1 LRVEG
6 EGGHSAMPPR
16 HSNIGLLAGAIRRLE
31 EHPFALRLPPV
42 VESQFECLGPEMPF
56 KSRLVL
62 ANLWLC
68 KGLFLRT
75 LARQPKT
82 AAFVR
87 TTTAATMFNAG
98 VKDNVMPSQATAV
111 INFRILPGETVASVT
126 QRVRAIINDDRVK
139 LRALGS
145 SDDPSPASDPRSKP
159 FQLVERTIREI
170 WGVPDLRVAPILVIG
185 GTDARHFSGLSQ
197 HVLRFT
203 AVRVESPAD
212 SARWHGTNERV
223 LVKEYAKSIG
233 FFQRLMTRLETL

>member
-1 LRVEG
+1 
-6 EGGHSAMPPR
+6 
-16 HSNIGLLAGAIRRLE
+16 
-31 EHPFALRLPPV
+31 
-42 VESQFECLGPEMPF
+42 
-56 KSRLVL
+56 VL

-185 GTDARHFSGLSQ
+185 GTDARHFSGLSR